1 MSNDGIK
8 ISVNIEHDHAEISA
22 RRFSA
27 SSVVVNDTIQLEY
40 MWMTLI
46 NGDTLTF
53 ADGSRYVF
61 YNIYNHRDI
70 DEITL
75 DGAIVR
81 YVRRNMLDEENKP
94 FGVEAKVNPASA
106 IILYCA
112 SNSSSVHASVLK
124 TLPNSSVYVLYSGIP
139 THIPTVNF
147 SFPAVSR

>member
-61 YNIYNHRDI
+61 
-70 DEITL
+70 
-75 DGAIVR
+75 
-81 YVRRNMLDEENKP
+81 
-94 FGVEAKVNPASA
+94 
-106 IILYCA
+106 
-112 SNSSSVHASVLK
+112 
-124 TLPNSSVYVLYSGIP
+124 
-139 THIPTVNF
+139 
-147 SFPAVSR
+147 